1 MDMKKITLRDLFLKE
16 LSTINSEMATQIRMA
31 IKSPDVAEL
40 LNVVIANGLGV
51 KQVIKESVF
60 DNAIDFLISSV
71 HRDIDNSSLK
81 EEEKNNEK
89 NNVSSLF
96 QILAGNGKKY
106 LAESNQL
113 IKD

>member
-1 MDMKKITLRDLFLKE
+1 MKKITLRDLFLKE

-96 QILAGNGKKY
+96 QILAGNGK
-106 LAESNQL
+106 N
-113 IKD
+113 I